1 MRLRRHLLLILSTIL
16 CLTVS
21 AEETS
26 LKLRYDR
33 PAKVFEAMLPIG
45 NGRLGLMTGGE
56 VRSERLIL
64 NEISMWSGSVDS
76 TAYDIDAVRHLPEI
90 RQALLDGDNL
100 RAQDLMYKHFRC
112 GGKGVDSPTA
122 PTRPTAATR
131 CSPT

>member
-1 MRLRRHLLLILSTIL
+1 MRLRHHLLLILSTIL

-21 AEETS
+21 AEETP

-100 RAQDLMYKHFRC
+100 RAQDLMSSTSAAVAR
-112 GGKGVDSPTA
+112 VADSPTV

-131 CSPT
+131 CSPI